1 MGLDTVELVFA
12 FEDEF
17 GITIN
22 DEDTEHLTTPA
33 AVTDY
38 IMARVRTRVDEACP
52 SQVGFY
58 RIRAILIRAFGFP
71 RNQISP
77 QTLWSQLFTSDLQ
90 TQWRK
95 LEQEINVPRFP
106 RLQRSPAFFLSTVF
120 FLPALF
126 ALLGIKVGLSWSIS
140 LLVFLILVL
149 LANSVTSKYG
159 TLIPKGYETVS
170 SLIPFVACG
179 NDIVWARE
187 EVLAKIIT
195 ITSVQLGIPP
205 EKIHADSRFVQ
216 DLGAD

>member
-17 GITIN
+17 GITIK

-38 IMARVRTRVDEACP
+38 IMARVHTRVDESCP

-58 RIRAILIRAFGFP
+58 RIRSILVQAFGIP

-77 QTLWSQLFTSDLQ
+77 QTLWSQLFASDLQ

-95 LEQEINVPRFP
+95 LRQEINVARFP
-106 RLQRSPAFFLSTVF
+106 QLQRTRAFLLSMVF
-120 FLPALF
+120 FIPALL
-126 ALLGIKVGLSWSIS
+126 ALLGIRVGLSWPIS
-140 LLVFLILVL
+140 LIVFLILVL
-149 LANSVTSKYG
+149 LANSVTSKFG

-170 SLIPFVACG
+170 ALIPFVACG
-179 NDIVWARE
+179 NDVVWVRE
-187 EVLAKIIT
+187 EALAKIIT